1 MPPLTYTLDMIGVA
15 VFAISGALAA
25 GKKRLDLIGVIV
37 LALVTAVGGG
47 TTRDVLLDRH
57 PIFWLKDANY
67 LIVILS
73 SALLTV
79 AVARWHRPHR
89 GAMLIADALGLAL
102 FSVVGAQIA
111 ERQGLPGVA
120 AVLLGTVTG
129 SAGGVV
135 RDVLS
140 GEIPTLFRDGNLY
153 ATAAIAG
160 LTGYFVL
167 EMAGVSRGRASLIAM
182 AAIALLRLAAIRW
195 ELRLPVFQLEQTAEL
210 QVPRALQ
217 RRSDDREP

>member
-1 MPPLTYTLDMIGVA
+1 MPPLTYTLDMVGVA

-25 GKKRLDLIGVIV
+25 GKKKMDLIGVMA

-67 LIVILS
+67 LLVILS
-73 SALLTV
+73 SALVTV
-79 AVARWHRPHR
+79 AIARWHRPHR
-89 GAMLIADALGLAL
+89 GAMLVADALGLAL

-111 ERQGLPGVA
+111 ERQGLPAGA

-140 GEIPTLFRDGNLY
+140 GEVPALFQGGNLY
-153 ATAAIAG
+153 ATASIAG
-160 LTGYFVL
+160 LTLYFIL
-167 EMAGVSRGRASLIAM
+167 EAVGLPRPQPSLIAM
-182 AAIALLRLAAIRW
+182 ACIALLRFAAIRW
-195 ELRLPVFQLEQTAEL
+195 ELRLPVFHLDPTSEL
-210 QVPRALQ
+210 PVPREL
-217 RRSDDREP
+217 RRGTEDVER

>member
-1 MPPLTYTLDMIGVA
+1 MPPLIYTLDMVGVA

-25 GKKRLDLIGVIV
+25 GKKKLDLIGVLV

-57 PIFWLKDANY
+57 PIFWLKDGNY
-67 LIVILS
+67 LFVILS

-89 GAMLIADALGLAL
+89 GAMLVADALGLAL

-111 ERQGLPGVA
+111 ERQGMPAVA

-140 GEIPTLFRDGNLY
+140 GEVPALFQGGNLY
-153 ATAAIAG
+153 ATASIVG
-160 LTGYFVL
+160 LSAYFAL
-167 EMAGVSRGRASLIAM
+167 EDLGMPRGRASLVAM
-182 AAIALLRLAAIRW
+182 AAIALLRFAAIRW
-195 ELRLPVFQLEQTAEL
+195 ELRLPVFHLEPTSEL
-210 QVPRALQ
+210 PVPREL
-217 RRSDDREP
+217 RHRGDDAEG

>member
-15 VFAISGALAA
+15 VFAVSGALAA
-25 GKKRLDLIGVIV
+25 GKKKMDLIGVMV

-47 TTRDVLLDRH
+47 TTRDVLLGRH
-57 PIFWLKDANY
+57 PIFWLRDGNY
-67 LIVILS
+67 LFVILA

-79 AVARWHRPHR
+79 GVARWHRPHR
-89 GAMLIADALGLAL
+89 VAMLVADALGLAL

-111 ERQGLPGVA
+111 ERQGLPAIA
-120 AVLLGTVTG
+120 AVLLGTATG

-140 GEIPTLFRDGNLY
+140 GEVPALFQGGNLY

-160 LTGYFVL
+160 ISAYLAL
-167 EMAGVSRGRASLIAM
+167 EAMGVPRGQASLVGM
-182 AAIALLRLAAIRW
+182 AAIALLRFAALRW
-195 ELRLPVFQLEQTAEL
+195 ELRLPVFHLEPTSEL
-210 QVPRALQ
+210 PVPREL
-217 RRSDDREP
+217 RRGAGDEQP